1 MNAFRRHRRDSA
13 FTLIELMVAVA
24 IIGILAATAITGFQI
39 FQLRSKRS
47 EALSNLAS
55 VRTAQLAFFNEAGG
69 FVPAPPSPGLAG
81 FPGPNKQNWQGA
93 SFSSLPGLGFDA
105 LGWAPEGGVFFDYD
119 SNAVNGPN
127 GWALTAAAY
136 GDTDGD
142 GTLSVFL
149 YVVPDSAGAVL
160 PASVTGHATVWDPG
174 TCTPLTS
181 TVAQVHWTP
190 ACGFPI
196 ADDF

>member
-1 MNAFRRHRRDSA
+1 MNAFRRQRRA
-13 FTLIELMVAVA
+13 HGFTLIELMVAVA

-55 VRTAQLAFFNEAGG
+55 VRTAQLSFFNEAGG
-69 FVPAPPSPGLAG
+69 YVMAPPSPAVAALS
-81 FPGPNKQNWQGA
+81 PNKQNWQGGT
-93 SFSSLPGLGFDA
+93 FSSVANVGFDV
-105 LGWAPEGGVFFDYD
+105 LGWSPEGGVFYDYD
-119 SNAVNGPN
+119 SNAANGPN
-127 GWALTAAAY
+127 GWMLTAAAY

-149 YVVPDSAGAVL
+149 YVSPDQAGNVL
-160 PASVTGHATVWDPG
+160 PSLVTGQSQVWDPA
-174 TCTPLTS
+174 TCQLLTN

-190 ACGFPI
+190 ACGFPT